1 MSDVEGYSAVAEAE
15 ERSAADGSREA
26 WLRRWRWPIILGGPL
41 LIAIIVWI
49 VVANGGKAEATDNA
63 YVQIAKAPVSASIGG
78 RVIAVYVHENE
89 RVKAG
94 QILFRIDARDL
105 NAAQAQAMA
114 DVASAQQTVGE
125 LQAIYERA
133 QIKVLAARVNLDFTK
148 KDNDRMKAL
157 VAAGVNSGL
166 DMDAAE
172 RKVRDATYALVD
184 AEREAAVAKA
194 NLSGPG
200 GTQPQIQAAQAKLE
214 RTRIAVSDTE
224 VRALTDG
231 VVTRVDQLPVG
242 SYVNPA
248 QTVFWLITGQP
259 WIDANFKENQLAKM
273 RIGQPVTIKLDAD
286 PGLRLKGHVAS
297 FSPGTGAVFSALPA
311 QNATGNW
318 VKVTQRLPVR
328 IEFDKAPPDIA
339 TRAGLSASV
348 KVDVRSTGTPTR

>member
-15 ERSAADGSREA
+15 EKSAADGSREA

-41 LIAIIVWI
+41 LIALIVWI

-63 YVQIAKAPVSASIGG
+63 YVQIAKAPVSASIAG

-94 QILFRIDARDL
+94 QLLFRIDARDL
-105 NAAQAQAMA
+105 NASQAQAVA
-114 DVASAQQTVGE
+114 DIAAAQQTVGE
-125 LQAIYERA
+125 LQAVYNRA
-133 QIKVLAARVNLDFTK
+133 HIKVLAARINLGHTK
-148 KDNDRMKAL
+148 EEADRVKAL
-157 VAAGVNSGL
+157 VAAGVNSEQ
-166 DMDAAE
+166 DMEQAD
-172 RKVRDATYALVD
+172 RKVRDATFAVVD
-184 AEREAAVAKA
+184 AENEEAVAKA

-200 GTQPQIQAAQAKLE
+200 GTQPQVQAAQARLQ
-214 RTRIAVSDTE
+214 RAQIAVSDTE

-273 RIGQPVTIKLDAD
+273 RIGQPVTITLDAD
-286 PGLRLKGHVAS
+286 RSLKLKGHVAS

-328 IEFDKAPPDIA
+328 IEFDQPPPDIA

-348 KVDVRSTGTPTR
+348 KVDVRNAGTPAR

>member
-15 ERSAADGSREA
+15 EKSAADGSRER
-26 WLRRWRWPIILGGPL
+26 WLRRWRWPLILGGPL
-41 LIAIIVWI
+41 LILIIAGI
-49 VVANGGKAEATDNA
+49 VILNSDKSESTDNA
-63 YVQIAKAPVSASIGG
+63 YVSIAKAPVSASIGG

-89 RVKAG
+89 TVKAG
-94 QILFRIDARDL
+94 QLLFRLDPNDL
-105 NAAQAQAMA
+105 AAAQAQAVA
-114 DVASAQQTVGE
+114 DVAAAQQNVGE
-125 LQAIYERA
+125 LKAIYDRA
-133 QIKVLAARVNLDFTK
+133 HIKVLAAQINLDKTKQETARVN
-148 KDNDRMKAL
+148 AL
-157 VAAGVNSGL
+157 VAAGVNSEQ
-166 DMDAAE
+166 DMEQAD

-184 AEREAAVAKA
+184 AQREEAVAKA
-194 NLSGPG
+194 NLAAPG
-200 GTQPQIQAAQAKLE
+200 GVQPQVQAAQARLQ
-214 RTRIAVSDTE
+214 RARLAVSYTE

-273 RIGQPVTIKLDAD
+273 KIGQPVEIVLDAD
-286 PGLRLKGHVAS
+286 RSLKLKGHVAS

-328 IEFDKAPPDIA
+328 IEFDQPPPDIA

-348 KVDVRSTGTPTR
+348 KVDVRGPGTAGR

>member
-1 MSDVEGYSAVAEAE
+1 
-15 ERSAADGSREA
+15 
-26 WLRRWRWPIILGGPL
+26 
-41 LIAIIVWI
+41 
-49 VVANGGKAEATDNA
+49 VVANGGKSESTDNA
-63 YVQIAKAPVSASIGG
+63 YVQIAKAPVAASIGG

-94 QILFRIDARDL
+94 QLLFRIDARDL
-105 NAAQAQAMA
+105 NAAQAQAAA
-114 DVASAQQTVGE
+114 DVAAAQQNVGE
-125 LQAIYERA
+125 LQAIYDRA
-133 QIKVLAARVNLDFTK
+133 HIKVLAARINLDKTK
-148 KDNDRMKAL
+148 EETARVRAL
-157 VAAGVNSGL
+157 VAAGVNSEQ
-166 DMDAAE
+166 DQEQAD
-172 RKVRDATYALVD
+172 RKVRDATYAVVD
-184 AEREAAVAKA
+184 AEREEAVAKA
-194 NLSGPG
+194 NLAGPG
-200 GTQPQIQAAQAKLE
+200 GTQPQVLAAQAKLD

-273 RIGQPVTIKLDAD
+273 RIGQPVTIRLDAD
-286 PGLRLKGHVAS
+286 PGLKLTGRVAS

-328 IEFDKAPPDIA
+328 IEFDQAPPDIA

-348 KVDVRSTGTPTR
+348 KVDVRSPGTRAK